1 VDRGLLASTATVD
14 NKEEAAAEQKKA
26 LEWTSPSI
34 GTTRLAATSLA
45 RRRMALTGNGN
56 SEAGHDITGRGD
68 KRKLRVRVGWVRGL
82 RVPRWELADDK
93 A

>member
-1 VDRGLLASTATVD
+1 MDL
-14 NKEEAAAEQKKA
+14 
-26 LEWTSPSI
+26 I
-34 GTTRLAATSLA
+34 GTTSLA
-45 RRRMALTGNGN
+45 RRRMDLTGNGN
-56 SEAGHDITGRGD
+56 SEAGHDVTGGGE